1 MGVGSAFYKNYYM
14 GLGLVY
20 IIVGIIPLGQ
30 MKTLETCKSICPLN
44 FGDRDWKLWACD
56 LQKVDWNSEEGYR
69 NAWKAFDQNI
79 TGPCFVCQTPSTFN
93 VLQPCM
99 PCETYKDPVPSTRYS
114 KSTSCTTETISQCSA
129 ASPPNFRPADIAS
142 AYPRKIN
149 GREKKYAPEIDISL
163 RGSMVGQATFI
174 AVVYVIQGVGCMV
187 AGCGSGRFSGM
198 YEDDWLDMSL
208 CDKLT
213 GCLVKF
219 FPAINRFLN
228 FFQFGSLMFSA
239 FAIYVH
245 GTCEDAIN
253 DYSEKVFYPFMQFWL
268 ALALS
273 VWLLFCVAGNVIREN
288 NNKDPAFIVPLPDV
302 KSRGWVGYAVA
313 YTKFYCIKYCGKC
326 GGP

>member
-1 MGVGSAFYKNYYM
+1 
-14 GLGLVY
+14 
-20 IIVGIIPLGQ
+20 
-30 MKTLETCKSICPLN
+30 
-44 FGDRDWKLWACD
+44 
-56 LQKVDWNSEEGYR
+56 
-69 NAWKAFDQNI
+69 
-79 TGPCFVCQTPSTFN
+79 
-93 VLQPCM
+93 
-99 PCETYKDPVPSTRYS
+99 
-114 KSTSCTTETISQCSA
+114 
-129 ASPPNFRPADIAS
+129 
-142 AYPRKIN
+142 
-149 GREKKYAPEIDISL
+149 
-163 RGSMVGQATFI
+163 MVGQATFI
-174 AVVYVIQGVGCMV
+174 AVVYVIQGIGCMV

-198 YEDDWLDMSL
+198 YEDDWLNMSL

-228 FFQFGSLMFSA
+228 FFQFGSLLFSA

-253 DYSEKVFYPFMQFWL
+253 DYSEKVFYPFMRFWL

-273 VWLLFCVAGNVIREN
+273 VWLFFCVAGNVIREN

-302 KSRGWVGYAVA
+302 KSRGRITYAIA